1 MGKEYLEKAE
11 LYETISELEDLA
23 RQRVLDTP
31 SNSPAYPRYLAQLQ
45 ERTNLKH
52 KIYDM
57 PAADVAPM
65 RHGVWEPIIDD
76 FGCLEG
82 WIHPECGRTT
92 KEASQYCPT
101 CGAKMDKE
109 D

>member
-1 MGKEYLEKAE
+1 MKKEYIEKRAVEDMLENAH
-11 LYETISELEDLA
+11 LISEGEYCGYCTEDI
-23 RQRVLDTP
+23 DI
-31 SNSPAYPRYLAQLQ
+31 NSIPV
-45 ERTNLKH
+45 
-52 KIYDM
+52 
-57 PAADVAPM
+57 ADVAPV
-65 RHGVWEPIIDD
+65 RHGVWEPIIDG

-101 CGAKMDKE
+101 CGAKMDLE